1 MWCVECK
8 LALFGRREGVSGGR
22 GLVRGRGKEVK
33 DYGINSSNKPAM
45 IDHMRLISFGL
56 LFETT

>member
-1 MWCVECK
+1 MGGGVSGGRGLVE
-8 LALFGRREGVSGGR
+8 GGVSGGR

>member
-1 MWCVECK
+1 MVS
-8 LALFGRREGVSGGR
+8 GGGVSGGR